1 MVLPQI
7 FSVCLSFCLAAC
19 SQVRFLSVRDC
30 KYLCVVWRAAQLI
43 PSAVGSNEVIKEF
56 L

>member
-7 FSVCLSFCLAAC
+7 FSVCLSFCLAHC
-19 SQVRFLSVRDC
+19 SQVRLLRLRGC
-30 KYLCVVWRAAQLI
+30 KHLCVVGRAAQLI